1 MSSTKPDSKESSL
14 KTKGRAKK
22 EPKSTKKLIPGK
34 QVVEKTVEKVTKT
47 AEPKKKTIG
56 VVRPNMAKLIEESRQ
71 TLDKDLGKSVN
82 ATDETAPWETET
94 PQPVQNAAVI
104 DTPKPRSASKQVSL
118 ADLKQR
124 IENNPVPF
132 NDPLQAF
139 RALREK

>member
-1 MSSTKPDSKESSL
+1 MSSIKPDSKESSM

-34 QVVEKTVEKVTKT
+34 QVEEKAAEKVTK
-47 AEPKKKTIG
+47 APEPKKKTIG

-71 TLDKDLGKSVN
+71 ALDKDLGKSIN
-82 ATDETAPWETET
+82 AADETAPWETGT
-94 PQPVQNAAVI
+94 QQSVQNVAVI